1 MRVAELWRYPVK
13 GLRGERLE
21 RVEVAADGVPGD
33 RSLRVL
39 DERGIVT
46 GRRKQRMVGLA
57 STLDRDGEP
66 VIDGRPWR
74 SPEAAELIRGV
85 AGPAATLS
93 RPRGGHEY
101 DAAPIL
107 LVSDGSIAQLGYDHR
122 RFRPNILVEGATG
135 PVEQDW
141 VGSRVRIGELILLV
155 EQPCERCVITTID
168 PDTIEVDLDV
178 LKRTR
183 AELNGNLG
191 VYCSVVEPGAIEVG
205 DPVAQ
210 CAGGAGPGD

>member
-21 RVEVAADGVPGD
+21 RVEVAADGIPGD

-46 GRRKQRMVGLA
+46 GRRKQRMVGLLA
-57 STLDRDGEP
+57 TLGRDGEP
-66 VIDGRPWR
+66 FIDGRPWS
-74 SPEAAELIRGV
+74 SPEAAKLIRGV

-93 RPRGGHEY
+93 RPLGGHEY

-107 LVSDGSIAQLGYDHR
+107 LVSDGSIAQLGYDRR
-122 RFRPNILVEGATG
+122 RFRPNILVEGAAG
-135 PVEQDW
+135 PLEQGW
-141 VGSRVRIGELILLV
+141 VGNRVRIGDLILRV
-155 EQPCERCVITTID
+155 EEPCERCVITTID
-168 PDTIEVDLDV
+168 PDTVEVDLDV

-183 AELNGNLG
+183 AELGGNMG
-191 VYCSVVEPGAIEVG
+191 VYCSVVEAGAIEVG
-205 DPVAQ
+205 DPVA
-210 CAGGAGPGD
+210 ALSP